1 MLVRCYSYILWV
13 FVGYSVFVV
22 FAGFGLGV
30 VCWVVGAGCGVCRYV
45 CGFGFVK
52 CLSLILWFAG
62 MVRTCWL
69 VRFDFCGC
77 VCCVLW

>member
-30 VCWVVGAGCGVCRYV
+30 ACWVVGAGCGV
-45 CGFGFVK
+45 
-52 CLSLILWFAG
+52 LSLRLWF
-62 MVRTCWL
+62 
-69 VRFDFCGC
+69 
-77 VCCVLW
+77 